1 MSAVVEPFPH
11 QQRSTVFL
19 RDRPPCHPLAEGADG
34 SRKEPA

>member
-1 MSAVVEPFPH
+1 MNGVEPFAH

-19 RDRPPCHPLAEGADG
+19 CDRPPRHLLAEGADG

>member
-1 MSAVVEPFPH
+1 MIAVEPFPH

-19 RDRPPCHPLAEGADG
+19 SDRPSGHLLAEGPGG

>member
-1 MSAVVEPFPH
+1 MNAVEPLPH

-19 RDRPPCHPLAEGADG
+19 CDRPPRHLPAEGADS